1 MQQPGSCLSSRAHW
15 LWTGCPPCRVAKD
28 SGPFSPLELSLPQSS
43 RQNKHGGW
51 EGELAVN
58 SREKR
63 RADSKPAVYEFT
75 MDLVTRVQKE
85 LTFEEKCLKISFIA
99 IFGCILQF

>member
-1 MQQPGSCLSSRAHW
+1 MIQQVVYQVAR
-15 LWTGCPPCRVAKD
+15 TGCGLAAPVPRRKGFW
-28 SGPFSPLELSLPQSS
+28 SFFPLELSLPQSS